1 MSEILTLQRDACKKL
16 TYRDYVE
23 IPDDGNRWEIIE
35 GIFYKMARPNT
46 NHQLTLGSLAS
57 MFHMCLRGNK
67 QCRVF
72 MAPLDVRIPL
82 YNENH
87 PDDAI
92 NVVQPD
98 IMIFCDRNKTD
109 EKGGIASP
117 DLVVEVISPS
127 SKKQDRQRKFQLY
140 ERAGVKEYWIVE
152 PVYEEVEIY
161 RLVEGKFVKIGEYEN
176 DGEVLLPAPEIGCGE
191 LANLR
196 IPVAQIFEA
205 NIRDDDFEDDESI
218 VRI

>member
-1 MSEILTLQRDACKKL
+1 MSAALKLDTVENKAL
-16 TYRDYVE
+16 TYLDYVKF
-23 IPDDGNRWEIIE
+23 PNNGKRWEIID
-35 GIFYKMARPNT
+35 GVPYMMASPSD
-46 NHQLTLGSLAS
+46 NHQLSLGGLFSV
-57 MFHMCLRGNK
+57 FFTHLRGK
-67 QCRVF
+67 KCRVF
-72 MAPLDVRIPL
+72 VAPFDVRL
-82 YNENH
+82 SLLNEKRSI
-87 PDDAI
+87 DAR
-92 NVVQPD
+92 NVIQPD
-98 IMIFCDRNKTD
+98 ISIYCDIKNVD
-109 EKGGIASP
+109 ERGGYASP

-161 RLVEGKFVKIGEYEN
+161 RLIEGKFVKIGEYEN
-176 DGEVLLPAPEIGCGE
+176 DGEALLPAPEVGCGD